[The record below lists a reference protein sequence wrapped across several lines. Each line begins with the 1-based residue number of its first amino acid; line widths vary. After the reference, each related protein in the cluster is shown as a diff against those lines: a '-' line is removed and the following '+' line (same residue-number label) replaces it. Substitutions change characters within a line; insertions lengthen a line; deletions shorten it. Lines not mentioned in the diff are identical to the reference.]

1 MTTERI
7 SPVSPPGALPSPT
20 TVTGPPRIRHGWMLA
35 VLLTGEFMA
44 LLDGSIVNVAA
55 PSIRAGLHASGG
67 ALQLIISCYT
77 IANAVLLVTAAR
89 LGDRFGPARVFRVGL
104 GLFTVASLGCGLAP
118 DAATLSVLRFAQG
131 AGVALLVPQILS
143 IVQRQFAGA
152 ARAKALS
159 AYGAC
164 LTGGAVTG
172 QVLGGVLV
180 TADVF
185 GLSWRPIF
193 LLNVP
198 VGLLALAASRFVLP
212 RDDKAGPS
220 RRLDLPGVVVL
231 TVTLLMLVVPLVF
244 GQDAHWALWCWCV
257 LAGSAVMATVFLA
270 VERRAATPVIP
281 AAMLRVPGVV
291 PAVLTLFAAMTA
303 WGAFMF
309 IAALHLQSGLG
320 LSPQRAGLLFLVP
333 FLGTGVMSLVWRRL
347 PAWSHRWLPAA
358 GYGLTAVAYL
368 ILAFNGQGLVFE
380 LGLMVL
386 GIGLGTAFS
395 PLMTAALHR
404 VPAEHAGD
412 VGGLVSTV
420 LQIGLVVGVAGF
432 GSLYLG
438 LLPGHSEAEALKI
451 TVLALAAAGAVAVAY
466 GIRLARASR

>member
-7 SPVSPPGALPSPT
+7 SLAHSPRALP
-20 TVTGPPRIRHGWMLA
+20 RLRRAWMLA

-55 PSIRAGLHASGG
+55 PSIRTGLPASGG

-89 LGDRFGPARVFRVGL
+89 LGERFGPARVFRLGL

-118 DAATLSVLRFAQG
+118 DAATLSVLRFVQG

-143 IVQRQFAGA
+143 IIQREFAGP
-152 ARAKALS
+152 ARARALS

-180 TADVF
+180 SADLF
-185 GLSWRPIF
+185 GLGWRPIF

-198 VGLLALAASRFVLP
+198 VGLLALTVSRVALP
-212 RDDKAGPS
+212 RDDRSGPS
-220 RRLDLPGVVVL
+220 RRLDLSGVAAL
-231 TVTLLMLVVPLVF
+231 TVTVLMVVVPLVF
-244 GQDAHWALWCWCV
+244 GQDTHWAVWCWCV
-257 LAGSAVMATVFLA
+257 LAGSVVMAVVYL
-270 VERRAATPVIP
+270 VVQRRAAAPVIP

-291 PAVLTLFAAMTA
+291 PAVLTLFAAMAA

-309 IAALHLQSGLG
+309 VAALHLQAGLG
-320 LSPQRAGLLFLVP
+320 MSPSRAGLLFLAP
-333 FLGTGVMSLVWRRL
+333 FLGTGVMSLLWRRL
-347 PAWSHRWLPAA
+347 PTWSHGWLPAA
-358 GYGLTAVAYL
+358 GYLVTTLAYL
-368 ILAFNGQGLVFE
+368 VLAFNGDGPVFEVGLV
-380 LGLMVL
+380 GL

-438 LLPGHSEAEALKI
+438 LLPGHGEAGALRI
-451 TVLALAAAGAVAVAY
+451 TVLTLAAASSVAVAC
-466 GIRLARASR
+466 GVRLARVSR